1 MDKSG
6 KRGKKAKKTAEQT
19 ILEEKATVK
28 RLRSYVYPRKTSK
41 IGKPERKDII
51 KMLASAHPSE
61 LEGLEVPFKKLA
73 SSFSN
78 IHSHDLDK
86 IVITGDAL
94 KAIAEALK
102 SFGLKLEELLD
113 ASQSTLY
120 REYKKDDID
129 IAHKDHLVSIMRV
142 MEKGI
147 QAFEDE
153 DDFNDWLN
161 AKIENLGH
169 RRPIEMLHLE
179 TGRREVEQAL
189 DRIEYGIYG

>member
-1 MDKSG
+1 M
-6 KRGKKAKKTAEQT
+6 R
-19 ILEEKATVK
+19 
-28 RLRSYVYPRKTSK
+28 RLRSSSHSRKASRPTKPKSEEISK
-41 IGKPERKDII
+41 V
-51 KMLASAHPSE
+51 LASTHSS
-61 LEGLEVPFKKLA
+61 GLEEPGVSFKKLA

-86 IVITGDAL
+86 IVITGEAL
-94 KAIAEALK
+94 KSIAEALK
-102 SFGLKLEELLD
+102 SFDLKLEELLD

-129 IAHKDHLVSIMRV
+129 IAHKDHLVSVMRV

-161 AKIENLGH
+161 ARIENLGH
-169 RRPIEMLHLE
+169 RKPIDMLHLE
-179 TGRREVEQAL
+179 TGRREIEQAL
-189 DRIEYGIYG
+189 DRIEYGVYG

>member
-1 MDKSG
+1 MNKG
-6 KRGKKAKKTAEQT
+6 GKKGKKEKKTSEQT
-19 ILEEKATVK
+19 ILEEKGTVR
-28 RLRSYVYPRKTSK
+28 RLRNSGYPRKASRTAK
-41 IGKPERKDII
+41 RKNIP
-51 KMLASAHPSE
+51 KVLASTHPS
-61 LEGLEVPFKKLA
+61 GLEELGVSFKKLA
-73 SSFSN
+73 SSFSS

-86 IVITGDAL
+86 TVITGDAL
-94 KAIAEALK
+94 KGIAEALK
-102 SFGLKLEELLD
+102 HFDLKLEELLD

-129 IAHKDHLVSIMRV
+129 ITHKDHLVSIMRV

-161 AKIENLGH
+161 AKIENLGY
-169 RRPIEMLHLE
+169 RKPIEMLHLE

>member
-1 MDKSG
+1 MNKRE
-6 KRGKKAKKTAEQT
+6 KRGAKEKKISKQT
-19 ILEEKATVK
+19 VLEKGAGRRVSRATKPK
-28 RLRSYVYPRKTSK
+28 RKG
-41 IGKPERKDII
+41 IQ
-51 KMLASAHPSE
+51 KMLASRQPAEMEKLGVS
-61 LEGLEVPFKKLA
+61 FKKLA
-73 SSFSN
+73 SSFSG

-86 IVITGDAL
+86 TIITGDAL
-94 KAIAEALK
+94 NGIAEALK
-102 SFGLKLEELLD
+102 TFDLKLEELLD

-142 MEKGI
+142 MEKGL

-161 AKIENLGH
+161 AKIENLGD
-169 RRPIEMLHLE
+169 RKPIEMLHLE

-189 DRIEYGIYG
+189 DRIEYGVYG